1 MYFFELEGCHLL
13 FPIEGPK
20 ILNYSVTIRRLQA
33 EQRGV
38 EHGICFADVA
48 QADQQVQCFFNDG
61 TVGLRNFPLFLV
73 ERFLVVNRLIALRE
87 PRGRF
92 GRAIQYGR
100 KLQ

>member
-38 EHGICFADVA
+38 EH
-48 QADQQVQCFFNDG
+48 FFFKTFIYNDH
-61 TVGLRNFPLFLV
+61 
-73 ERFLVVNRLIALRE
+73 
-87 PRGRF
+87 
-92 GRAIQYGR
+92 
-100 KLQ
+100 